1 MFVTHFLLLAL
12 LVSVMP
18 APAAAA
24 AAPASTPASAPRRTP
39 FTHFG
44 APPALELRE
53 GADAATIVFGVRADE
68 LVTHAVFRIRYAYSR
83 ALAPAQSHVLLT
95 LNDQVVGRLP
105 VVAEGAGGAV
115 EHAIEV
121 DPRLFVGS
129 NRLVLTLVAQ
139 RAGGAE
145 DPERP
150 GLWAEVSGESALEAG
165 IRPLAVADDLALL
178 PEPFF
183 DRRDQRRLTLP
194 FAFGAQ
200 PSLPTLRAAAV
211 VASWFGQ
218 LAAWRG
224 ARFPAR
230 LDAAPEGH
238 SIVFATNAERPA
250 FLGSLAPST
259 GPELRV
265 MTNPADGRSK
275 LLLVLGR
282 DGSDLTAAA
291 NALVLRQAGLS
302 GAAARVKDERAP
314 APRPAYDAPA
324 WVRVDRAMT
333 LGELIDWPQQL
344 HATGRAPRPD
354 PIRVDVRIPPDL
366 VAWRGPGV
374 PLALRFHYTP
384 PACAAESQLDVSI
397 NDEPLQ
403 TVVLRGAP
411 REGEAAPPASAS
423 SGAIAGT
430 ADILIP
436 AFRLRSRSQLQFAFR
451 FDRRGD
457 GGCRDAKD
465 GAVVAV
471 VDADSAIDFSG
482 FPHYAEMPNLSHFA
496 TVGFPFTRQADLSQ
510 TVAVLPEL
518 ASPLDIEALL
528 ALMGRMGEST
538 GAPATGVR
546 VAGAN
551 GGAQL
556 ADADLLVIGVPAQ
569 QALLRQWSESL
580 PVAIAGPSRRAGKPI
595 LPVAAVA
602 DWLGMGGAREA
613 SAPVQV
619 NLEGGDP
626 LAALLGFES
635 PLSPGRSVVALTAS
649 SPDQFA
655 RVLDAMEDREMRRAM
670 LGSAVF
676 VHPGKVESL
685 RAGRSY
691 SVGFLPPWA
700 GLWHWLS
707 GYPWLLAALGV
718 VALSLLAYAAWRV
731 KQAVLDWR
739 SRARPCAAA

>member
-1 MFVTHFLLLAL
+1 MLVTHFLVLAL

-24 AAPASTPASAPRRTP
+24 AAPASTPASALRKTP

-44 APPALELRE
+44 APAALELRE
-53 GADAATIVFGVRADE
+53 GADSATVDFGIRADE
-68 LVTHAVFRIRYAYSR
+68 LVTRAVLRIRYAHSR
-83 ALAPAQSHVLLT
+83 ALDPARSHVRLT
-95 LNDQVVGRLP
+95 LNDQVVGLLP
-105 VVAEGAGGAV
+105 VVSEGAGGTV
-115 EHAIEV
+115 EHAVEV

-129 NRLVLTLVAQ
+129 NRLVLTLVAR
-139 RAGGAE
+139 RAGAAE

-150 GLWAEVSGESALEAG
+150 GLWAQVSGDSALEAS

-183 DRRDQRRLTLP
+183 DRRDQRRVTLP

-200 PSLPTLRAAAV
+200 PSMPTLRAAAV
-211 VASWFGQ
+211 VASWFGK

-224 ARFPAR
+224 ARFTAR

-238 SIVFATNAERPA
+238 AIVFATNAERPA
-250 FLGSLAPST
+250 FLASLAPVA
-259 GPELRV
+259 GPELRL

-282 DGSDLTAAA
+282 DGEELKAAA
-291 NALVLRQAGLS
+291 DALVLGQAALS
-302 GAAARVKDERAP
+302 GAAAQVKPVRGT
-314 APRPAYDAPA
+314 APRQAYDAPA
-324 WVRVDRAMT
+324 WVRIDRAT
-333 LGELIDWPQQL
+333 KLGELIDWPQQL
-344 HATGRAPRPD
+344 HATGRPPQLD
-354 PIRVDVRIPPDL
+354 PVRVSLRIPPDL

-374 PLALRFHYTP
+374 PLALKFDYTP
-384 PACAAESQLDVSI
+384 PACAGESRLDVSI
-397 NDEPLQ
+397 NDEPLG
-403 TVVLRGAP
+403 VVALRAP
-411 REGEAAPPASAS
+411 AREGEAVA
-423 SGAIAGT
+423 GA

-436 AFRLRSRSQLQFAFR
+436 AFRLRSRSQLQLAFR
-451 FDRRGD
+451 FDMRSD
-457 GGCRDAKD
+457 GNCRDATA
-465 GAVVAV
+465 GAARAV
-471 VDADSAIDFSG
+471 VDTGSAIDFSG

-496 TVGFPFTRQADLSQ
+496 TVGFPFTRHADLSQ

-518 ASPLDIEALL
+518 TSPQDIEALL
-528 ALMGRMGEST
+528 DIMGRIGEST

-546 VAGAN
+546 VAGA
-551 GGAQL
+551 GDEALL

-569 QALLRQWSESL
+569 QALLRRWSERL
-580 PVAIAGPSRRAGKPI
+580 PVAIAGPARQDHPPLR
-595 LPVAAVA
+595 PVAAVA
-602 DWLGMGGAREA
+602 GWLGLGGARDA
-613 SAPVQV
+613 NAAARVD
-619 NLEGGDP
+619 LEGGEP

-649 SPDQFA
+649 SPDQFT

-670 LGSAVF
+670 QGSAVF
-676 VHPGKVESL
+676 IHPGKVESL

-707 GYPWLLAALGV
+707 GYPGLLAALGV
-718 VALSLLAYAAWRV
+718 VALSLLAWAAWRL
-731 KQAVLDWR
+731 KKAVAAWR
-739 SRARPCAAA
+739 SRPRPCAAA